1 MAMKSELQEMV
12 QELEKAFNETVCESD
27 RIAEVLAAIKASGYD
42 VLLALDVTVG
52 VTAEQD
58 SAHETPL
65 RIEPTRS
72 EPRRSEQTMTANG
85 ELVLTAEDREFL
97 QELQIAG

>member
-42 VLLALDVTVG
+42 VMLALDVTVG
-52 VTAEQD
+52 VTADKHSASQAPVRTEQPRD
-58 SAHETPL
+58 
-65 RIEPTRS
+65 IE
-72 EPRRSEQTMTANG
+72 TMTSKG
-85 ELVLTAEDREFL
+85 ELMLTAEDREFL
-97 QELQIAG
+97 QGLQIAG

>member
-52 VTAEQD
+52 VTAEQG
-58 SAHETPL
+58 SAQATTV
-65 RIEPTRS
+65 RT
-72 EPRRSEQTMTANG
+72 EQPMTSNG
-85 ELVLTAEDREFL
+85 TLVLTAEDREFL
-97 QELQIAG
+97 HGLQIAN